1 MPVPQSAKDSWYL
14 SRCTELCLGVS
25 WSVRNCK
32 KVRGIAEDCKIV
44 WSVRECQG
52 APRSTEQCQY
62 VRVPKI
68 AGICQDVLKS
78 AWECLGVSESEK
90 KCQGVLRSVK
100 ECE

>member
-1 MPVPQSAKDSWYL
+1 MPGSAEEGKRVWRVWEYQ
-14 SRCTELCLGVS
+14 GV
-25 WSVRNCK
+25 
-32 KVRGIAEDCKIV
+32 
-44 WSVRECQG
+44 
-52 APRSTEQCQY
+52 PRSTEQCQY